1 LAFTEIYQQ
10 AAFVQR

>member
-1 LAFTEIYQQ
+1 LAFTEIYRQ